1 MHAPI
6 ARANILALATAYADA
21 TGMTVDQISKKFY
34 GRGDF
39 IGVFVIRKASISVDK
54 LDAMIDRF
62 AAEWPDSAPWPELQ
76 DVPAKRRTP
85 DSSPGKSVPNGAG
98 AVAKSGRVA

>member
-34 GRGDF
+34 GRTDF
-39 IGVFVIRKASISVDK
+39 IGSFVVRKASISVDK
-54 LDAMIDRF
+54 LDAIIAKF
-62 AAEWPDSAPWPELQ
+62 EANWPEGAPWPQLH
-76 DVPAKRRTP
+76 DVTVNRRTP
-85 DSSPGKSVPNGAG
+85 PASTGKSVPRGAG
-98 AVAKSGRVA
+98 AVAKSDRIA